1 MKQPEQIY
9 KQDHTAENVKIIE
22 DYTAEKCLYYIQKY
36 CIKHAD
42 CFGCT
47 FFNRYGQC
55 DIMQEKIKPYEWRLT
70 NEH

>member
-9 KQDHTAENVKIIE
+9 KQDHTTENVKIIE

-36 CIKHAD
+36 CIKHAS

-47 FFNRYGQC
+47 FLNRYGKCEISHNDKQ
-55 DIMQEKIKPYEWRLT
+55 PFEWRL
-70 NEH
+70 NE

>member
-9 KQDHTAENVKIIE
+9 KVDHTAENVKIIE

-36 CIKHAD
+36 CIKHAS

-47 FFNRYGQC
+47 FLNKYGQC
-55 DIMQEKIKPYEWRLT
+55 EISHNDKQPFEWRL
-70 NEH
+70 NK

>member
-9 KQDHTAENVKIIE
+9 KVDHTAENVKIIE

-42 CFGCT
+42 CFGCA

-55 DIMQEKIKPYEWRLT
+55 DISHTNKRPYEWRL
-70 NEH
+70 NK